1 MCKGSTMIPTQRSV
15 TASFQY
21 RSLDGGWSEDSLC
34 RATRIRVFPRNA
46 TREKKTFVAERK
58 ISSPCTPLVNSAE
71 QDSSRN
77 VFWFS
82 SSVKF
87 VSSAISAW
95 LCDETT
101 RCNTRFSCVFISF
114 NVGYVFSRQLIMR
127 INLIFLAV
135 ILIPFIM
142 INLFEKSK
150 ILHCSQKL

>member
-1 MCKGSTMIPTQRSV
+1 MDEVKI
-15 TASFQY
+15 
-21 RSLDGGWSEDSLC
+21 LC
-34 RATRIRVFPRNA
+34 VGQLELECSPEMQQ
-46 TREKKTFVAERK
+46 EKKRHLLLKER
-58 ISSPCTPLVNSAE
+58 SAHHVPGTPLVNSAE